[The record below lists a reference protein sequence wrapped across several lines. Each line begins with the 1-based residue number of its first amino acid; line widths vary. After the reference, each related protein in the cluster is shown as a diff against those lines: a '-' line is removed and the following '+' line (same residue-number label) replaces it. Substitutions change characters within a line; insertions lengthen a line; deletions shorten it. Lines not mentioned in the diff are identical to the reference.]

1 MLENIKE
8 REMLIKSLLA
18 TRGVQVM
25 PPVSYIPSIYIIE
38 VKKKKKTN
46 YRMVDRQSNVGPLH
60 VQGEGSITYAPGCM
74 SQSLDGQN

>member
-18 TRGVQVM
+18 TRRVQVM

-38 VKKKKKTN
+38 VKKKKKN
-46 YRMVDRQSNVGPLH
+46 QLS
-60 VQGEGSITYAPGCM
+60 
-74 SQSLDGQN
+74 DG

>member
-8 REMLIKSLLA
+8 REKLIKSLLA

-38 VKKKKKTN
+38 VKKKKN
-46 YRMVDRQSNVGPLH
+46 QLS
-60 VQGEGSITYAPGCM
+60 
-74 SQSLDGQN
+74 DGW